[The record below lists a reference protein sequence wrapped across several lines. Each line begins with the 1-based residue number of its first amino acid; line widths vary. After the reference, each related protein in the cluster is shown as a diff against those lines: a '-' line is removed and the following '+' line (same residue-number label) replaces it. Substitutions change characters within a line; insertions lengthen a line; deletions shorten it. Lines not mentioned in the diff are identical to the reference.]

1 MSAGFASVRWIGFQT
16 IVMREFG
23 RILRIWGQ
31 TIVPSAVTAAL
42 YFVIFGSLIGRR
54 IGQMDGV
61 DYMQYIA
68 PGLIMMAVI
77 TNAYANVSSSF
88 FGAKFQRFLEEIS
101 VSPQPN
107 WVIIAGY
114 VGGGVLR
121 GLLVG
126 LAVTVISLI
135 FTHLP
140 VHHLFLI
147 LAAVLLT
154 AVIFSLAGF
163 INGVFAKNFDQVN
176 WIPTFILT
184 PLTYF
189 GGVFYSINLLP
200 DWARALS
207 FANPVLH
214 MVNAFRY
221 GFLGR
226 ADVPVGFA
234 FAIMTLSALV
244 LFVIA
249 LWLMQ
254 RGTGLRD

>member
-1 MSAGFASVRWIGFQT
+1 MSEAITRARWIGFKT
-16 IVMREFG
+16 IILREFG

-31 TIVPSAVTAAL
+31 TIVPSVVTAAL
-42 YFVIFGSLIGRR
+42 YFVIFGSLIGGR
-54 IGQMDGV
+54 IGSMDGT

-77 TNAYANVSSSF
+77 TNSYANVSSSF
-88 FGAKFQRFLEEIS
+88 YGAKFGRYLEEVL
-101 VSPQPN
+101 VSPLPN
-107 WVIIAGY
+107 WVIVLGY

-126 LAVTVISLI
+126 LAVTIVTLF

-140 VHHLFLI
+140 VQHLLSI
-147 LAAVLLT
+147 LMAVFLT
-154 AVIFSLAGF
+154 AMIFSLAGL

-200 DWARALS
+200 EWARTLS
-207 FANPVLH
+207 YANPILH

-226 ADVPVGFA
+226 SDVDVLAA
-234 FAIMTLSALV
+234 FAIMSLSVVV
-244 LFVIA
+244 LFFIA
-249 LWLMQ
+249 LQLMS
-254 RGTGLRD
+254 RSAGLRD

>member
-1 MSAGFASVRWIGFQT
+1 MSDAITRARWIGFQT
-16 IVMREFG
+16 IILREFG

-31 TIVPSAVTAAL
+31 TIVPSVVTAVL

-54 IGQMDGV
+54 IGSMDGI

-77 TNAYANVSSSF
+77 TNSYANVSSSF
-88 FGAKFQRFLEEIS
+88 YGAKFGRYLEEVL
-101 VSPQPN
+101 VSPLPN
-107 WVIIAGY
+107 WVIVLGY
-114 VGGGVLR
+114 AGGGVLR

-126 LAVTVISLI
+126 LAVTIVTLF

-140 VHHLFLI
+140 VQHLLSIFL
-147 LAAVLLT
+147 AVFLT
-154 AVIFSLAGF
+154 AAIFSLAGL

-200 DWARALS
+200 DWARTIS
-207 FANPVLH
+207 YANPILH

-221 GFLGR
+221 GFLGSS
-226 ADVPVGFA
+226 DVHV
-234 FAIMTLSALV
+234 LSAFVIMGIAVVV

-249 LWLMQ
+249 LQLMS
-254 RGTGLRD
+254 RSTGLRD